1 MTFGS
6 VIWLGTD
13 LTLAFI
19 PVALAFGVARGLR
32 RDIVAPRRVR
42 WELWLPLLAVW
53 LLFLPN
59 TCYLLTEW
67 RHYLCDIHDQ
77 SVYYPIYSRGLYPPQ
92 ATSSLLLLTLFYGVY
107 TGLGLVAFFL
117 ALWPLHRLA
126 RPHWGRAAEPLRA
139 LICLLCSVG
148 VYLGL
153 VSRFNSWDF
162 VGSRIAGLLAT
173 TTQIASH
180 PALAAL
186 ILLFGAGLWLLYTV
200 FDIWMD
206 GAALR
211 LSRRHARQTNALPE
225 NALPEKD
232 YPHASV

>member
-13 LTLAFI
+13 LTLAAI
-19 PVALAFGVARGLR
+19 PVALAFGIARGLR
-32 RDIVAPRRVR
+32 RDILASRRIR
-42 WELWLPLLAVW
+42 WELWLPLLVVW

-59 TCYLLTEW
+59 TCYLVTEW
-67 RHYLCDIHDQ
+67 RHYLCDIHDR
-77 SVYYPIYSRGLYPPQ
+77 SAYYPIYSRGLYPPQ
-92 ATSSLLLLTLFYGVY
+92 ATGSLLVLTLFYGVY

-126 RPHWGRAAEPLRA
+126 RAGLGRATEPIRA

-153 VSRFNSWDF
+153 VSRFNSWDL
-162 VGSRIAGLLAT
+162 VNGSRAAGLLAT
-173 TTQIASH
+173 TAQIASR

-186 ILLFGAGLWLLYTV
+186 ILLFGAGLWLLCAV

-211 LSRRHARQTNALPE
+211 LANRRNNAFT
-225 NALPEKD
+225 EKD
-232 YPHASV
+232 SPHASV